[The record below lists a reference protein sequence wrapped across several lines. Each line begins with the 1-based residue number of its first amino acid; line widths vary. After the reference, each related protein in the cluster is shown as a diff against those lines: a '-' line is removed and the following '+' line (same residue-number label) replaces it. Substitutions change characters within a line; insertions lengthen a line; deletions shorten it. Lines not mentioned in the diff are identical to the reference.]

1 MCAAVQPGVRVM
13 EPCMPSGEAR
23 RGAARPRHAR
33 QRGATYLLLLFM
45 LAVMAAGMAAMGT
58 QWAVAAQRERET
70 ELLFRG
76 AEFSRALAAWRDTT
90 PAGQPTAPLLLQDLL
105 VDERSTPPRHH
116 LRRLY
121 TDPFTARA
129 DWELLRSADGRI
141 VAVASSARLPAL
153 RRVHRPLRAEAD
165 PDRPSVGDWVFA
177 AAARP
182 AEPASAPP
190 GSPPK
195 TKTPPR

>member
-1 MCAAVQPGVRVM
+1 
-13 EPCMPSGEAR
+13 
-23 RGAARPRHAR
+23 
-33 QRGATYLLLLFM
+33 M

-76 AEFSRALAAWRDTT
+76 AEFSRALAAWRDAT
-90 PAGQPTAPLLLQDLL
+90 PAGQAIAPMLLQDLL

-141 VAVASSARLPAL
+141 VAVASRSRLPAL
-153 RRVHRPLRAEAD
+153 RRVQRPLRAEAD

-177 AAARP
+177 AAPRP
-182 AEPASAPP
+182 AEPASSAPT
-190 GSPPK
+190 SPSK
-195 TKTPPR
+195 TKTPSR